1 MDELD
6 FIRTVQSLSG
16 KYSLHTVWSDF
27 ISVCACTI
35 SNSVDRVRFAVREKV
50 YLDIAKKYAK
60 EGLATMS
67 RLLAA
72 TAIALERNPAQ
83 DFLGSV
89 YTHLRLQQQEPLPD
103 IYSLQRS

>member
-1 MDELD
+1 MSKTNEHELPVDE
-6 FIRTVQSLSG
+6 R
-16 KYSLHTVWSDF
+16 DF

-35 SNSVDRVRFAVREKV
+35 SNSVDRVRFAVREKM

-72 TAIALERNPAQ
+72 TTIALERNPAQ

-89 YTHLRLQQQEPLPD
+89 YTHLRLQQ
-103 IYSLQRS
+103 